1 MRSQEN
7 GELMKHRQTE
17 QNKDDVEEDEDE
29 EYGVRKTVKPSKEE
43 REKVRKERPT
53 CRFAVGADTA

>member
-29 EYGVRKTVKPSKEE
+29 EYGVRKTVKKLKPKGAEQRRE
-43 REKVRKERPT
+43 RRVRKE
-53 CRFAVGADTA
+53 